1 VGLLAMAAILVGG
14 RVVAAADEGTY
25 QQTNLVSDQS
35 GVAALQDASLVNAWG
50 LVSSSTSPFW
60 VSDNGTGLSTLYTG
74 AGAKVPLTVTVPPPA
89 GSPAGT
95 TSAPTGDVFNGIS
108 NEFVVSN
115 GTTSGASVFMFATED
130 GTISGWNPGVDR
142 THAILAVDN
151 SGSAAVYKGLAIAT
165 SSAGD
170 HLYATNFRQARI
182 DVFNTSF
189 GPVTM
194 PAGAFSDPMIPAGYA
209 PFGIRNIGG
218 LLYVTYAMQD
228 AARHDDVAGV
238 SHGFIDV
245 YTPDG
250 ALVQRF
256 ARHGLLN
263 SPWGLAMAPA
273 NFGQFSG
280 DLLVGNFGDGHINAY
295 TPSGELLGPL
305 HGVDGR
311 RLTID
316 GLWALSFGNGAAAG
330 PTNTL
335 FFTAGPD
342 GETHGLFGTLTVATP

>member
-1 VGLLAMAAILVGG
+1 LLAIAAILIGG
-14 RVVAAADEGTY
+14 RVVAAAEEGTY
-25 QQTNLVSDQS
+25 QQTKLVSDQP
-35 GVAALQDASLVNAWG
+35 GVAATTDPNLVNSWG
-50 LVSSSTSPFW
+50 LVSSATSPWW
-60 VSDNGTGLSTLYTG
+60 VADNGTGLATLYNG
-74 AGAKVPLTVTVPPPA
+74 AGAIVPLVVSVPPPA

-95 TSAPTGDVFNGIS
+95 TAAPTGDVFNGNS
-108 NEFVVSN
+108 SEFIVAK
-115 GTTSGASVFMFATED
+115 GTTSGGSVFMFATED

-142 THAILAVDN
+142 AHAILAVDN

-165 SSAGD
+165 SSSGD
-170 HLYATNFRQARI
+170 HLYATDFRHAKI
-182 DVFNTSF
+182 AVFDTGFKN
-189 GPVTM
+189 VTP
-194 PAGAFSDPMIPAGYA
+194 PAPAFTDPMIPAGYA
-209 PFGIRNIGG
+209 PFGIRVIGG

-228 AARHDDVAGV
+228 AAMHDDVAGV
-238 SHGFIDV
+238 GHGFIDV
-245 YTPDG
+245 YTLDG
-250 ALVQRF
+250 TLVQRF

-263 SPWGLAMAPA
+263 SPWGMALAPSD
-273 NFGQFSG
+273 FGQFSG
-280 DLLVGNFGDGHINAY
+280 DLLVGNFGDGHIDAY

-342 GETHGLFGTLTVATP
+342 SETHGLFGTLTVATP